1 MKKIRRFLITSSLLV
16 LQFVAAPLSANA
28 QVVWVH
34 RKYYPPTKDH
44 LYTIDVN
51 EGSQYSLEAA
61 NYFGLAPNDS
71 GGSWWALDRYF
82 NFYVTPA
89 QHFYVGAWSTSPKSD
104 LPNLKFEGTL
114 GYYYPYQ
121 AYNTCTFSYF
131 INCIPNC
138 NELQCPP
145 PPGLRPLYSLTY
157 FGDTDTGKRHYL
169 LTTNKAERDHLLVT
183 EAYKWQ
189 CSIGTASERIPTT
202 LNESACVLGFVY

>member
-1 MKKIRRFLITSSLLV
+1 MKKFKQFVAVSSLLV
-16 LQFVAAPLSANA
+16 LQFIAAPLSASA

-34 RKYYPPTKDH
+34 RKHYPPTKDH
-44 LYTIDVN
+44 LYTTDVN

-71 GGSWWALDRYF
+71 GGSWWTLDRYF

-89 QHFYVGAWSTSPKSD
+89 QHLYVGGASPQTD
-104 LPNLKFEGTL
+104 LPNLIFEGTL
-114 GYYYPYQ
+114 GYYYPHQNYL
-121 AYNTCTFSYF
+121 
-131 INCIPNC
+131 NCDFWRLNFDCVPNC
-138 NELQCPP
+138 DTLQCPP
-145 PPGLRPLYSLTY
+145 PPGLRPLYALTY

-183 EAYKWQ
+183 ESYKWQ

-202 LNESACVLGFVY
+202 LSESACVLGFVY